1 MPRDI
6 TSVPVHVVARVEDLR
21 DWRGRVVRAG
31 DRELAVFRQGDD
43 VYALDNVC
51 IHNGGPLGEADV
63 EDGCA
68 VCPWH
73 GWRYRLVDGR
83 SPLNPDVGVRTYRA
97 WIDERGDVLVDV
109 PT

>member
-1 MPRDI
+1 MARDI
-6 TSVPVHVVARVEDLR
+6 TSVAVHVVARLEDLR

-31 DRELAVFRQGDD
+31 ERNLALFRQGDE

-51 IHNGGPLGEADV
+51 LHNGGPLGEADV

-83 SPLNPDVGVRTYRA
+83 SPLNPGVGVRTYRA
-97 WIDERGDVLVDV
+97 WVDERGDVLVDV
-109 PT
+109 DD